1 MSAILPKLK
10 VLNLNYNYFTSLEG
24 LSNMVN
30 LRKLT
35 VVGCRLGGRE
45 KGIVK
50 CLKGLSSL
58 EELDLRYVSFARL
71 GVILIIQ
78 NESIDAIILSPSLLT
93 APPCDGINRHQPC
106 RSSASR

>member
-1 MSAILPKLK
+1 MSAVLPNLK

-45 KGIVK
+45 KGMVK

-58 EELDLRYVSFARL
+58 EELDLRYVP
-71 GVILIIQ
+71 ILF
-78 NESIDAIILSPSLLT
+78 LLT
-93 APPCDGINRHQPC
+93 SLFVKKLTI
-106 RSSASR
+106 

>member
-1 MSAILPKLK
+1 MSAILPNLK

-58 EELDLRYVSFARL
+58 EELDLRYVFSYYMGIVL
-71 GVILIIQ
+71 MIQ
-78 NESIDAIILSPSLLT
+78 NEPIDIIFLPSSLLAT
-93 APPCDGINRHQPC
+93 TPNDGND
-106 RSSASR
+106 RSQFDRCSTPR

>member
-1 MSAILPKLK
+1 MSIVLPNLK

-50 CLKGLSSL
+50 CLKGLVRL
-58 EELDLRYVSFARL
+58 EELDLRYVLPTSSWIRT
-71 GVILIIQ
+71 
-78 NESIDAIILSPSLLT
+78 DAV
-93 APPCDGINRHQPC
+93 G
-106 RSSASR
+106 

>member
-1 MSAILPKLK
+1 LPTDFFASSLPSLLYLEAAACSLTGLPADMAAILPNLK

-24 LSNMVN
+24 LSNMEN

-45 KGIVK
+45 KGVVK

-58 EELDLRYVSFARL
+58 EELDLRYVHLNCF
-71 GVILIIQ
+71 G
-78 NESIDAIILSPSLLT
+78 
-93 APPCDGINRHQPC
+93 
-106 RSSASR
+106 

>member
-1 MSAILPKLK
+1 MSTVLPNLK

-24 LSNMVN
+24 LSNVIN

-50 CLKGLSSL
+50 SLKGLSSL
-58 EELDLRYVSFARL
+58 EELDLRYVFL
-71 GVILIIQ
+71 LILF
-78 NESIDAIILSPSLLT
+78 EWVLKV
-93 APPCDGINRHQPC
+93 
-106 RSSASR
+106 